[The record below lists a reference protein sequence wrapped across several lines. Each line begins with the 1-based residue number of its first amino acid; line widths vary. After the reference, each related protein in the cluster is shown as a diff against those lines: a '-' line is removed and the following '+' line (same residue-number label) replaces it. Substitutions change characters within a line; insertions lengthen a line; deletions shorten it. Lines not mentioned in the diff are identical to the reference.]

1 MYLQVTSIESVQRA
15 LYESGNVS
23 LGEALANNLAERLH
37 LPRRHATAAEAAEAA
52 LAPSAPP
59 PEEQCTETFELVLQA
74 QLPPWFTPY
83 PFVLTSYRSGFSYR
97 LCLAS
102 LFRLHNE
109 TLNVWSELAPA
120 VCFAVWM
127 ARHICIRVCICICIC
142 MHICSLD
149 PNPTRTLDQRPSPLT
164 FHPTHLP
171 HPNPAPNSSPQP
183 KQARF
188 LEQHRDADTEDLCLV
203 STGLAVSCVLR
214 PLCSGLAHLFHV
226 TSASGYIL
234 WWSVDYVSI
243 CLAILATSLVSGRFA
258 FYCLEPLQILF
269 FTSIGGLLSSSMV
282 AVLAVSSP
290 VLRSASFA
298 LFVLFSNGVPF
309 LYTLGIKLS
318 PSSRYHAGADV
329 PWRYINLW
337 VRAPRPM
344 PHAPCPMPHA
354 PCPMPHA

>member
-1 MYLQVTSIESVQRA
+1 M
-15 LYESGNVS
+15 
-23 LGEALANNLAERLH
+23 
-37 LPRRHATAAEAAEAA
+37 TA
-52 LAPSAPP
+52 
-59 PEEQCTETFELVLQA
+59 
-74 QLPPWFTPY
+74 
-83 PFVLTSYRSGFSYR
+83 
-97 LCLAS
+97 
-102 LFRLHNE
+102 
-109 TLNVWSELAPA
+109 
-120 VCFAVWM
+120 
-127 ARHICIRVCICICIC
+127 
-142 MHICSLD
+142 
-149 PNPTRTLDQRPSPLT
+149 
-164 FHPTHLP
+164 
-171 HPNPAPNSSPQP
+171 
-183 KQARF
+183 
-188 LEQHRDADTEDLCLV
+188 
-203 STGLAVSCVLR
+203 GLIVSCVLR

-337 VRAPRPM
+337 VRAP
-344 PHAPCPMPHA
+344 CPMPHA
-354 PCPMPHA
+354 PPLASPLAAQPTAQPTAHPTRLSPRPRRRLGMPLLNYSPLTYYRPSPSAPSLSGSASSRLACRSGLCADGGVMSS

>member
-142 MHICSLD
+142 IYAPSTLTLPEPSTSD
-149 PNPTRTLDQRPSPLT
+149 PHLSPFTLLT
-164 FHPTHLP
+164 FPTLTLP
-171 HPNPAPNSSPQP
+171 LILALSLSRRASSS
-183 KQARF
+183 
-188 LEQHRDADTEDLCLV
+188 
-203 STGLAVSCVLR
+203 STATPTPR
-214 PLCSGLAHLFHV
+214 
-226 TSASGYIL
+226 TSAS
-234 WWSVDYVSI
+234 
-243 CLAILATSLVSGRFA
+243 
-258 FYCLEPLQILF
+258 
-269 FTSIGGLLSSSMV
+269 
-282 AVLAVSSP
+282 
-290 VLRSASFA
+290 
-298 LFVLFSNGVPF
+298 
-309 LYTLGIKLS
+309 
-318 PSSRYHAGADV
+318 
-329 PWRYINLW
+329 
-337 VRAPRPM
+337 
-344 PHAPCPMPHA
+344 
-354 PCPMPHA
+354 